1 MTLSQLEFDFTPPL
15 YCPGKARRPVSWREK
30 QLAQKYLIPL
40 SQATVY
46 AAEMGLP
53 TGGLYQ

>member
-1 MTLSQLEFDFTPPL
+1 MTITQNEFDFPFPV
-15 YCPGKARRPVSWREK
+15 YFPGKTYRPVSWQEK
-30 QLAQKYLIPL
+30 QLAHRYRIPL

-53 TGGLYQ
+53 NGGLSQ